1 MRNGELPWQQVT
13 LQVNQ
18 DPRCLRNAR
27 FLADGEARHVRLLH
41 QLRED
46 VNYFT
51 KGFWA
56 MDNGEWRM

>member
-1 MRNGELPWQQVT
+1 MEMQTEVT
-13 LQVNQ
+13 WLHVQLT
-18 DPRCLRNAR
+18 RIYCYGGRWRLS
-27 FLADGEARHVRLLH
+27 ADGEARHQGLLRN

>member
-1 MRNGELPWQQVT
+1 MAEDGGFLPMEKHGISVW
-13 LQVNQ
+13 
-18 DPRCLRNAR
+18 
-27 FLADGEARHVRLLH
+27 LH

>member
-1 MRNGELPWQQVT
+1 MAEDGGFLPMEKHGTQVT
-13 LQVNQ
+13 LQLVQ
-18 DPRCLRNAR
+18 
-27 FLADGEARHVRLLH
+27 
-41 QLRED
+41 ED